1 MANLRVLD
9 QEMELV
15 LTNKAKAMVLD
26 KDTLLTRD
34 SGAAMEQDHI
44 KAKVK
49 VMFLDKGKVII
60 QHISE
65 GKLRDM
71 VQAKVTVLVKT
82 TAQVRAMDKGK
93 TTDQVKAMGKDKT
106 MYQAKAT
113 GQGNT
118 GSTKTRN
125 HMLQIIPLILKILKA
140 VLVILQVS
148 YLMIIQ
154 TFSVRKFYSSRKKTD
169 A

>member
-1 MANLRVLD
+1 MANLRDLD
-9 QEMELV
+9 QEMQLA
-15 LTNKAKAMVLD
+15 LTSKVKATVLD
-26 KDTLLTRD
+26 KDTLLTKD

-71 VQAKVTVLVKT
+71 VQAKVTVPAKT
-82 TAQVRAMDKGK
+82 TAQVRAM
-93 TTDQVKAMGKDKT
+93 GKDKT
-106 MYQAKAT
+106 MDQVKAT